1 MVFNPFGYGQQKA
14 AAQVPAQVVST
25 PATGQ
30 VPANTGSGAP
40 QGTGIVPFAY
50 AGKRHGEIG
59 PTYSGVALGGKFAP
73 NVPAYGYLDQIVLE
87 INASGGVGGAANV
100 AAAED
105 APWSAVNQ
113 LLLSDPS
120 GLQIAN
126 LSGYDWYLV
135 QRYAARALLAIESDT
150 NSFTAIATGA
160 GASGNF
166 DIRLP
171 LYLSYGQYGRGSLA
185 DSNQA
190 ATFKANIIFGA
201 SAAIYTTPPATT
213 LPTLGGQLE
222 SFHRMVPLAT
232 DLFSR
237 EQTTVPPV
245 PGSYITYSTQNQA
258 VTNGNNT
265 LFVARVGNVIRAIF
279 LVFRDASNSRSG
291 AVSGGT
297 FPVQIELDWDTGVKY
312 VITSKTWQQRIA
324 LKTGLVVPNGV
335 LPFLFLDNAGLGDV
349 MLGDDGS
356 EYLPTLGGTKVKF
369 SWPSTVGGGSV
380 EALVVDV
387 VSRDGGIAVTSPQFQ
402 P

>member
-1 MVFNPFGYGQQKA
+1 MSFFNAFGLGQQKA
-14 AAQVPAQVVST
+14 AAQVPPQVVNT

-30 VPANTGSGAP
+30 VPATTQNGAP
-40 QGTGIVPFAY
+40 AASGGMQPFSYSA
-50 AGKRHGEIG
+50 KKHIEVG
-59 PTYSGVALGGKFAP
+59 PTYSGVAFGGKFAP

-87 INASGGVGGAANV
+87 VNASGGSGVATV

-105 APWSAVNQ
+105 APWSAVSQ
-113 LLLSDPS
+113 LLVSDPS

-135 QRYAARALLAIESDT
+135 QRYAAKALLAIESDT
-150 NSFTAIATGA
+150 NSFSAIVTGA
-160 GASGNF
+160 NASGNF

-190 ATFKANIIFGA
+190 ATFKASVTFGN
-201 SAAIYTTPPATT
+201 AAAVYTTAPTTPPT
-213 LPTLGGQLE
+213 LSGQLE
-222 SFHRMVPLAT
+222 SFHRMVPLPVDA
-232 DLFSR
+232 FQR
-237 EQTTVPPV
+237 QQTTVPPV
-245 PGSYITYSTQNQA
+245 AGSYITYSTQSQA
-258 VTNGNNT
+258 VTNGLNT
-265 LFVARVGNVIRAIF
+265 LFIARVGNVIRAIF
-279 LVFRDASNSRSG
+279 LIFRDASGSRAG

-297 FPVQIELDWDTGVKY
+297 FPTQFQMDWDTGVKY
-312 VITSKTWQQRIA
+312 ICTSKTWQQKIA
-324 LKTGLVVPNGV
+324 LKTGLVTPAAV
-335 LPFLFLDNAGLGDV
+335 LPILFLDNDSLGGV

-369 SWPSTVGGGSV
+369 SWNSTVGGGSV

-387 VSRDGGIAVTSPQFQ
+387 VSRDGGIAVTAPQVA